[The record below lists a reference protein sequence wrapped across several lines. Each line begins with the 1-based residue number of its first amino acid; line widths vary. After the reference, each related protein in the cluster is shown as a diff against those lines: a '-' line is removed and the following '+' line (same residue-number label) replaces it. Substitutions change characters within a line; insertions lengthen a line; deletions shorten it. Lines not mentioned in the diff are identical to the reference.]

1 MAATVGAQSAA
12 GYQLATDDPVMSLG
26 GFNGSDPYPT
36 LAEFKALVAAGKVHY
51 FIASGTGGS
60 SSFRATGGTDG
71 GTTANATGPTGTA
84 GQASGGG
91 TSMSAISSWV
101 SSHFTS
107 QTVSGVTVYDLTSP
121 TASSS

>member
-51 FIASGTGGS
+51 FIAGGTSGSGAAQ
-60 SSFRATGGTDG
+60 ATGSTDG
-71 GTTANATGPTGTA
+71 GTAANATGAT
-84 GQASGGG
+84 GQASSGT

-101 SSHFTS
+101 AAHFTS

-121 TASSS
+121 TSSS